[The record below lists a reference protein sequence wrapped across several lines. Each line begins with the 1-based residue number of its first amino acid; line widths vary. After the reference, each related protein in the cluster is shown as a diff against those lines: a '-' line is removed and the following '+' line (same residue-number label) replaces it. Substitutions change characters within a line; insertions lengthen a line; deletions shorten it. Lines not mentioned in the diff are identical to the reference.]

1 MFEKY
6 PPSPLHPDVT
16 STASQASSEVQPPQP
31 KTPHHK
37 FAFVDRALT
46 ERQQT
51 QRWRSLQSITPIDAV
66 HVLKN
71 GRKLLNFSSN
81 DYLGLSKHP
90 ALIAAAQDYTIRYG
104 AGSTASRLVTGTYD
118 IHQQLEEKLA
128 IACGREAALIF
139 NSGFQ
144 ANISLLASLLDARS
158 LVLCDRLVHN
168 SLIQG
173 ILASQARFVRY
184 AHNDLAH
191 LERALNQAGD
201 YSRIV
206 IVTETVFSM
215 DGDRSDVTA
224 LVALAQKHN
233 AILYL
238 DDAHALGV
246 LGEDGMGLA
255 AHRAGA
261 DIVVGTFGKAFGAFG
276 AFVTCSHQLKDY
288 FINCCGG
295 FIYTTALPP
304 AVIGAIVA
312 ALELMPT
319 LTPER
324 QHLTQSADYL
334 RTQLHQWGYDTAGSN
349 SQIVPLLVGDEGQAL
364 RLCQELEENGI
375 LAIAIRP
382 PTVAAGTSRIRF
394 ALSSQHQLE
403 QIDHLVSAIGKWHEQ
418 QS

>member
-1 MFEKY
+1 MQSPSQLPSDL
-6 PPSPLHPDVT
+6 PPDKL
-16 STASQASSEVQPPQP
+16 
-31 KTPHHK
+31 
-37 FAFVDRALT
+37 AFVDRALA

-51 QRWRSLQSITPIDAV
+51 QRWRSLQSITPLDAV
-66 HVLKN
+66 QVLKN

-90 ALIAAAQDYTIRYG
+90 ALIAAAQDYTARYG
-104 AGSTASRLVTGTYD
+104 TGSTASRLVTGTYD

-128 IACGREAALIF
+128 IACGRQAALLF

-144 ANISLLASLLDARS
+144 ANVSLLASLLDARS

-173 ILASQARFVRY
+173 ILASQARFMRY

-191 LERALNQAGD
+191 LEKLLHQAKD
-201 YSRIV
+201 YSRVV

-215 DGDRSDVTA
+215 DGDRSDVSA
-224 LVALAQKHN
+224 LVDLAQTHN

-246 LGEDGMGLA
+246 LGEVGMGLA
-255 AHRAGA
+255 AHQTGA
-261 DIVVGTFGKAFGAFG
+261 DVVVGTFGKAFGAFG
-276 AFVTCSHQLKDY
+276 AFVTCSHKLKDY
-288 FINCCGG
+288 FVNCCGG

-304 AVIGAIVA
+304 AVIGAIAA

-319 LTPER
+319 LELER
-324 QHLTQSADYL
+324 QHLTQSAAYL
-334 RTQLHQWGYDTAGSN
+334 RTQLNLLGYDTAGSN
-349 SQIVPLLVGDEGQAL
+349 SQIVPLLVGDEAKTL
-364 RLCQELEENGI
+364 RLCQGLEESGI

-382 PTVAAGTSRIRF
+382 PTVAPGTSRIRL
-394 ALSSQHQLE
+394 ALSSQHQQADL
-403 QIDHLVSAIGKWHEQ
+403 DRLVDAIQRHE
-418 QS
+418 

>member
-1 MFEKY
+1 M
-6 PPSPLHPDVT
+6 PPDKL
-16 STASQASSEVQPPQP
+16 
-31 KTPHHK
+31 
-37 FAFVDRALT
+37 AFVDRALA

-51 QRWRSLQSITPIDAV
+51 QRWRSLQSITPLDAV
-66 HVLKN
+66 QVLKN

-90 ALIAAAQDYTIRYG
+90 ALIAAAQDYTARYG
-104 AGSTASRLVTGTYD
+104 TGSTASRLVTGTYD

-128 IACGREAALIF
+128 IACGRQAALLF

-144 ANISLLASLLDARS
+144 ANVSLLASLLDARS

-173 ILASQARFVRY
+173 ILASQARFMRY

-191 LERALNQAGD
+191 LEKLLHQAKD
-201 YSRIV
+201 YSRVV

-215 DGDRSDVTA
+215 DGDRSDVSA
-224 LVALAQKHN
+224 LVDLAQTHN

-246 LGEDGMGLA
+246 LGEVGMGLA
-255 AHRAGA
+255 AHQTGA
-261 DIVVGTFGKAFGAFG
+261 DVVVGTFGKAFGAFG
-276 AFVTCSHQLKDY
+276 AFVTCSHKLKDY
-288 FINCCGG
+288 FVNCCGG

-304 AVIGAIVA
+304 AVIGAIAA

-319 LTPER
+319 LELER
-324 QHLTQSADYL
+324 QHLTQSAAYL
-334 RTQLHQWGYDTAGSN
+334 RTQLNLLGYDTAGSN
-349 SQIVPLLVGDEGQAL
+349 SQIVPLLVGDEAKTL
-364 RLCQELEENGI
+364 RLCQGLEESGI

-382 PTVAAGTSRIRF
+382 PTVAPGTSRIRL
-394 ALSSQHQLE
+394 ALSSQHQQADL
-403 QIDHLVSAIGKWHEQ
+403 DRLVDAIQRHE
-418 QS
+418 